1 MLAAEAAA
9 DDEANDEADDEDEDS
24 AVAARRHAG
33 WLGVGAYTTA
43 LDDEKRAIS
52 SLVLMK

>member
-9 DDEANDEADDEDEDS
+9 DEANDEDS
-24 AVAARRHAG
+24 EGKAARRHAG

-43 LDDEKRAIS
+43 LDDEKRATS
-52 SLVLMK
+52 SLVLIK

>member
-9 DDEANDEADDEDEDS
+9 DEANDEDEDS
-24 AVAARRHAG
+24 EADDEEGARRHAG

-52 SLVLMK
+52 SLVLIK

>member
-9 DDEANDEADDEDEDS
+9 DEEANDEDSEDS
-24 AVAARRHAG
+24 EGKAAARRHAG

>member
-9 DDEANDEADDEDEDS
+9 DEANDDEDEDS
-24 AVAARRHAG
+24 EVEAAARRHAG

>member
-9 DDEANDEADDEDEDS
+9 DDEANDEDEDEDS
-24 AVAARRHAG
+24 AARRHAG